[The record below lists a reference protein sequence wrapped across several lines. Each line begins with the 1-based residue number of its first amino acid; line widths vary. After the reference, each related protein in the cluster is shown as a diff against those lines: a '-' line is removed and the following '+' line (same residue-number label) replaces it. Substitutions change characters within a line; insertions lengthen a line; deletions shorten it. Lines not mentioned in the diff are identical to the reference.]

1 MAYRKFRGTKLFTGK
16 SWAPEDSVLI
26 TLPGGQ
32 VEAIVPASEAG
43 EDIQAIEGILS
54 PGFINAHCHL
64 ELSHMKSQIPPHTG
78 MVPFLLR
85 VMTNR
90 QAAIETIQESIYL
103 ADQQMQK
110 EGIVAVADICNTLH
124 SLETKKSSPLQYHSF
139 VEVSGFIG
147 NTAQNRFDQGRAAWE
162 KFREFGPASI
172 VPHAPYSVSPEL
184 FRLINEFDPGCLLSI
199 HNQESKA
206 ENDFFLTGQSALRDL
221 YTAIGVNIGFFQP
234 PQTTSLQAV
243 LPYMNPA
250 NKLILVHNVLTSMD
264 DLVCLEKHPVA
275 DTYFCVCPGANQYI
289 NQSMPPRF
297 LLDDQVEKIVI
308 GTDSLA
314 SNYQLSITEE
324 LKLLADF
331 YPEIPMSHLL
341 QWATMN
347 GAMALNMDK
356 KLGSFEK
363 GKTPGV
369 IALNNW
375 QVTRLL

>member
-1 MAYRKFRGTKLFTGK
+1 
-16 SWAPEDSVLI
+16 
-26 TLPGGQ
+26 
-32 VEAIVPASEAG
+32 
-43 EDIQAIEGILS
+43 
-54 PGFINAHCHL
+54 
-64 ELSHMKSQIPPHTG
+64 
-78 MVPFLLR
+78 
-85 VMTNR
+85 
-90 QAAIETIQESIYL
+90 
-103 ADQQMQK
+103 
-110 EGIVAVADICNTLH
+110 
-124 SLETKKSSPLQYHSF
+124 
-139 VEVSGFIG
+139 
-147 NTAQNRFDQGRAAWE
+147 
-162 KFREFGPASI
+162 
-172 VPHAPYSVSPEL
+172 
-184 FRLINEFDPGCLLSI
+184 
-199 HNQESKA
+199 
-206 ENDFFLTGQSALRDL
+206 
-221 YTAIGVNIGFFQP
+221 
-234 PQTTSLQAV
+234 
-243 LPYMNPA
+243 MNPA

-363 GKTPGV
+363 GKIPGV